1 MHDND
6 DLLLYTLTSMSPKRI
21 VTFLNLPMKINP
33 PKYFQKI
40 FEINELVRYTSC
52 ALMIQC
58 TMGRCE
64 IYSGT
69 WQQKIQAL
77 FEKKKMT
84 KTFFGWR
91 L

>member
-1 MHDND
+1 
-6 DLLLYTLTSMSPKRI
+6 
-21 VTFLNLPMKINP
+21 MKINP
-33 PKYFQKI
+33 PKYF
-40 FEINELVRYTSC
+40 EIIELVRYTSC

-58 TMGRCE
+58 TMRRCE
-64 IYSGT
+64 IYPGT